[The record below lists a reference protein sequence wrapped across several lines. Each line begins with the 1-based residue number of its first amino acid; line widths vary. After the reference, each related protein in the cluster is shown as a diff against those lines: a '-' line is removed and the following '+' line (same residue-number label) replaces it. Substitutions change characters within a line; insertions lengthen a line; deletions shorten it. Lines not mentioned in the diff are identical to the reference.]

1 MMPAHYALS
10 DAAIVLVAC
19 WAGIALWRSGQWLPV
34 MVMACFGTAAAIGV
48 VRLGG
53 GLQDELAALHA
64 GASLTLGLAG
74 AVALAVVCLP
84 RRVRLDHLIL
94 AAGILTFAGVV
105 FVGAKWLLAPLFIVA
120 LLVALGGALWRR
132 VRLGASWLVPLGL
145 VILMVNVVAIRRAP
159 WLDEATAWHAYHALI
174 AVALAVVGLGL
185 MSDQWRSAVARGQG

>member
-1 MMPAHYALS
+1 MPAHYALS

-132 VRLGASWLVPLGL
+132 VRLGGSWLVPLGL

-159 WLDEATAWHAYHALI
+159 WLDEATAWHAYHVLI